1 MLQRRRVILKGGVSV
16 GLAGMAGVARLGEQA
31 KIGQAEFPDQRS
43 AGGDIDRPGT
53 PRRVPQRQR
62 EQ

>member
-1 MLQRRRVILKGGVSV
+1 MILERTVPI

-31 KIGQAEFPDQRS
+31 KIGQAEFPDQRP